1 MKQEHKDFLEANIG
15 NYHTIQNGYVRNLDI
30 HLLNMYEHIYREN
43 LDPQFV
49 LTKWCSSC
57 VMETLQRLYNYYLS
71 LPQEVVQN
79 LVQEDVQNI
88 VENTP
93 KKKGRPKR
101 NENTS
106 NNTEA

>member
-15 NYHTIQNGYVRNLDI
+15 NWHTIQNGYVRNLDI
-30 HLLNMYEHIYREN
+30 HLLNMYEHIYREY
-43 LDPQFV
+43 LDSQFV

-57 VMETLQRLYNYYLS
+57 VMENLKRLYEYYLS
-71 LPQEVVQN
+71 LPQEEVQN
-79 LVQEDVQNI
+79 LNTP
-88 VENTP
+88 ENLVWVNPP

-106 NNTEA
+106 SNPEA

>member
-1 MKQEHKDFLEANIG
+1 MKQEHKDYLEEHIC

-43 LDPQFV
+43 LDSQFV
-49 LTKWCSSC
+49 MTKWCSSC
-57 VMETLQRLYNYYLS
+57 VMETLKRLYEYYLS

-79 LVQEDVQNI
+79 LVQI
-88 VENTP
+88 TP
-93 KKKGRPKR
+93 EIKRKGRPKK

-106 NNTEA
+106 NNPEA

>member
-1 MKQEHKDFLEANIG
+1 MKQEHKDFLEANIA

-30 HLLNMYEHIYREN
+30 YLLNMYEHIYREN
-43 LDPQFV
+43 LDSQFV

-57 VMETLQRLYNYYLS
+57 VMENLKRLYEYYLA
-71 LPQEVVQN
+71 LPQEQIQN
-79 LVQEDVQNI
+79 LDTP
-88 VENTP
+88 ENLVWVNPP

-106 NNTEA
+106 SNPEA

>member
-71 LPQEVVQN
+71 LPQKVVQN
-79 LVQEDVQNI
+79 LNTP
-88 VENTP
+88 ENLVWVNPP

>member
-30 HLLNMYEHIYREN
+30 YLLNMYEHIYREN
-43 LDPQFV
+43 LDSQFV

-57 VMETLQRLYNYYLS
+57 VMENLKRLYEYYLA
-71 LPQEVVQN
+71 LPQEQVQN
-79 LVQEDVQNI
+79 LDTP
-88 VENTP
+88 ENLVWVNPP

-106 NNTEA
+106 SNPEA

>member
-30 HLLNMYEHIYREN
+30 YLLNMYEHIYREN
-43 LDPQFV
+43 LDSQFV
-49 LTKWCSSC
+49 MTKWCSSC

-71 LPQEVVQN
+71 LPQEEVQN
-79 LVQEDVQNI
+79 L
-88 VENTP
+88 NTP
-93 KKKGRPKR
+93 ENLVWVNPPRKKGRPKK

-106 NNTEA
+106 SNPEA

>member
-1 MKQEHKDFLEANIG
+1 MKQEHKDYLEEHIG

-43 LDPQFV
+43 LDSQFV
-49 LTKWCSSC
+49 MTKWCSSC
-57 VMETLQRLYNYYLS
+57 VMETLKRLYEYYLS

-79 LVQEDVQNI
+79 LVQT
-88 VENTP
+88 TP
-93 KKKGRPKR
+93 EIKRKGRPKK

-106 NNTEA
+106 NNPEA

>member
-30 HLLNMYEHIYREN
+30 YLLNMYEHIYREN
-43 LDPQFV
+43 LDSQFV

-57 VMETLQRLYNYYLS
+57 VMETLKRLYEYYLS

-79 LVQEDVQNI
+79 LVQD
-88 VENTP
+88 TP
-93 KKKGRPKR
+93 EILVNSTKKKGRPKR

-106 NNTEA
+106 SNPEA

>member
-1 MKQEHKDFLEANIG
+1 MKQEHKDFLEANIA

-30 HLLNMYEHIYREN
+30 YLLNMYEHIYREN
-43 LDPQFV
+43 LDSQFV

-57 VMETLQRLYNYYLS
+57 VMENLKRLYEYYLS

-79 LVQEDVQNI
+79 LDTP
-88 VENTP
+88 ENLVWVNPP

-106 NNTEA
+106 SNPEA

>member
-15 NYHTIQNGYVRNLDI
+15 NYHTIQNGYIRNLDI
-30 HLLNMYEHIYREN
+30 YLLNMYEHIYREY
-43 LDPQFV
+43 LDSQFV

-79 LVQEDVQNI
+79 LVQPEDLVWVN
-88 VENTP
+88 P
-93 KKKGRPKR
+93 PRKKGRPKK

-106 NNTEA
+106 SNPEA